1 MARIPP
7 ITTVSQT
14 FPTMARQSAGILP
27 YRHNQ
32 GRLEV
37 FLIHPGGPFW
47 ATKDAGA
54 WSIPKGLFGDDEDSL
69 AAAKREFR
77 EETGFEPA
85 GEMIPLEPL
94 RQPGGK
100 LVHAWAMEGDF
111 DPEQLRSNTFSMEWP
126 RGSGQQREFPEVDRG
141 AWFTV
146 EEAAR
151 KILPG
156 QAPFLAQ
163 LFERLPR
170 D

>member
-1 MARIPP
+1 
-7 ITTVSQT
+7 
-14 FPTMARQSAGILP
+14 MARQSAGILP

-85 GEMIPLEPL
+85 GEMIPLEPV

>member
-1 MARIPP
+1 
-7 ITTVSQT
+7 
-14 FPTMARQSAGILP
+14 MARQSAGILP

-54 WSIPKGLFGDDEDSL
+54 WSIPKGLFRDDEDSL

-85 GEMIPLEPL
+85 GEMIPLEPV